1 MGDGTRA
8 PAGVSPAAVVDAVAA
23 YLVAEGSVTEQSFER
38 LVELMERFAAFVSA
52 GHGVGDLRAANRA
65 MVDEFVNAPT
75 TQGERPSATVRH
87 LRRCAVRMLFRVGRE
102 LGVIESDP
110 TMDLGLPARRP
121 PAPRPLTDG
130 EVERCRAASMYDFD
144 GTRLPTAWALAEA
157 GVRTGEMAK
166 VTLGDVD
173 VDGPGLEVAGCR
185 SAMPRRVELTEWG
198 VPQVGRRLARLR
210 GGPAQPLVYEG
221 DGSDTAKQAS
231 SCIAISVT
239 LARAGL
245 GDDPR
250 VRPVSVVAWAGRR
263 VYDETGRLEDAM
275 CYLGMRSLDRTARLI
290 GLEVATARAC

>member
-8 PAGVSPAAVVDAVAA
+8 PAGLSPASAVDAVAA

-52 GHGVGDLRAANRA
+52 GHGLSDLRAANRA
-65 MVDEFVNAPT
+65 VVDEFVDAPT
-75 TQGERPSATVRH
+75 SQGERPSATVRH

-102 LGVIESDP
+102 IGVVESDP

-121 PAPRPLTDG
+121 PAPRPLTDA
-130 EVERCRAASMYDFD
+130 ELERCRAAAMYDFD
-144 GTRLPTAWALAEA
+144 GTRLSTAWALAEA

-166 VTLGDVD
+166 VTVGDVD
-173 VDGPGLEVAGCR
+173 IDGPGLEVAGCR

-210 GGPAQPLVYEG
+210 GGPSQPLVYEG
-221 DGSDTAKQAS
+221 DGSDKSKQAS

-263 VYDETGRLEDAM
+263 VFEETGRLEDAM
-275 CYLGMRSLDRTARLI
+275 VFLGMRSLDRTARLI
-290 GLEVATARAC
+290 GLEVPAGRAC